1 MEFTSTAGFQWWY
14 EGVKSLKALG
24 IDSIWKGN
32 NEYRYQT
39 TIGCDLD
46 NEHSRNN
53 IGLWGRAQHTELMA
67 QSSHDT
73 LGRMDLRDSDSFVL
87 TRSAETMRYAA
98 SSWSG
103 DNATSWE
110 GMKGSNALSLT
121 AGMCLLQTN

>member
-46 NEHSRNN
+46 NEHVSTPEDLQFFSPETILVCGAVLN
-53 IGLWGRAQHTELMA
+53 IL
-67 QSSHDT
+67 
-73 LGRMDLRDSDSFVL
+73 
-87 TRSAETMRYAA
+87 
-98 SSWSG
+98 
-103 DNATSWE
+103 
-110 GMKGSNALSLT
+110 
-121 AGMCLLQTN
+121 